1 MSFDLIGHLRL
12 KDDLS
17 SKLSRAMGGMMKF
30 GAVAAG
36 LGTAVSAVAIAG
48 DSLKKAMDF
57 ESQMSTIKALTGATD
72 TQMKQMQ
79 QLALQ
84 QGSETKY
91 SALEASKAIE
101 ELLKAGMSTAQVQ
114 AGGLNAS
121 LNLATAGGLELA
133 EAAETMATSMNAF
146 KKDGLSA
153 AQTANILAGT
163 ANAAATGVRDIGYG
177 IASAGG
183 VADMVGLSFKD
194 LNTAIGLM
202 SNDGLK
208 SGSDAGT
215 SFKSMLMY
223 LQPQTK
229 KATRL
234 FEKLGIGV
242 GKANKFFEKGKIKD
256 LAGVADV
263 LQKTLGKMSEQDRTA
278 TLLDMFSTDGVK
290 AATTLYKA
298 GSKGVK
304 EFYRQM
310 SNVTALQ
317 VAKEKMNNAAG
328 SLENFRGAIETLQIS
343 ALLPTMPII
352 AKLANAASQFVTK
365 YTPQI
370 TAAVQKAVTTAQSYI
385 KSNFINN
392 PKFNKLPDLESKVT
406 FVFDTLLETFNG
418 WWNKSGRVGFETI
431 TSSALGVM
439 IDVVEAS
446 APQIASAALSVGQ
459 AIAYGV
465 MKGIKEHFNLVQAL
479 NPNNA
484 AKELIERQYSSYD
497 SLKNSAVEN
506 AKNKPG
512 KPLIEGGEIKA
523 PPKKTWG
530 EKAWGSVVDTGTAIR
545 NFATG
550 HAGGLDTVPYNG
562 YPARLHKDEAV
573 LTKHEASE
581 WRDQQRGKGSNA
593 PSIVIQ
599 NVTITND
606 MDVERFASMLA
617 RRLAI

>member
-1 MSFDLIGHLRL
+1 
-12 KDDLS
+12 
-17 SKLSRAMGGMMKF
+17 MMKF

-256 LAGVADV
+256 LAGIADV
-263 LQKTLGKMSEQDRTA
+263 LQKTLGKMSSQDRTA
-278 TLLDMFSTDGVK
+278 TLLDIFSTDGVK

-298 GSKGVK
+298 GAKGVK

-328 SLENFRGAIETLQIS
+328 SVEQFQGAIETLQIS

-352 AKLANAASQFVTK
+352 AKLANAASEFVTK

-370 TAAVQKAVTTAQSYI
+370 TAAVERAVNTAKKYLKSHFIDNPAFNRLPDTQSKIAFIFDDVMATFNKWWDNGGSAAFEGTGRKIGDTIGKALKASGPLLQAATKVGVDIGAAVVTGVLKEI
-385 KSNFINN
+385 GNN
-392 PKFNKLPDLESKVT
+392 PVASS
-406 FVFDTLLETFNG
+406 LLLGGAGANLGSRFG
-418 WWNKSGRVGFETI
+418 PWGAVIGGAGGAVVGI
-431 TSSALGVM
+431 G
-439 IDVVEAS
+439 AS
-446 APQIASAALSVGQ
+446 EFAQAASAAQERSAAYAEKAKSGGKVSYQGVATPGYNGPTGINRFNVWKEDGKHSGGLINVPFEGYRAELHKGERVLTRGQ
-459 AIAYGV
+459 ADEYRRNEGRGDVNITINATIREESDIEKLAGV
-465 MKGIKEHFNLVQAL
+465 
-479 NPNNA
+479 
-484 AKELIERQYSSYD
+484 
-497 SLKNSAVEN
+497 
-506 AKNKPG
+506 
-512 KPLIEGGEIKA
+512 
-523 PPKKTWG
+523 
-530 EKAWGSVVDTGTAIR
+530 
-545 NFATG
+545 
-550 HAGGLDTVPYNG
+550 
-562 YPARLHKDEAV
+562 
-573 LTKHEASE
+573 
-581 WRDQQRGKGSNA
+581 
-593 PSIVIQ
+593 
-599 NVTITND
+599 
-606 MDVERFASMLA
+606 LA
-617 RRLAI
+617 RRLAM